1 MRPLT
6 RSPGPLVG
14 RREEIRSID
23 ELIADTREGRG
34 GVLVLRG
41 EAGIGKSALLD
52 RAREAA
58 SGFRVLDASGS
69 QFESELPY
77 AALHQL
83 CRPLCV
89 PSPGRLADL
98 APPHQEVLRVALG
111 LASGPPDFF
120 RVGLATLELLSAAAR
135 ERPLLCVVDDVQWAD
150 AASSKALTFIAR
162 RISAEPVALVF
173 ATRRSGAASELDEL
187 PGLDIDRL
195 GDSDARTLLSAKSQ
209 GTLDDQVRDRIMAEA
224 RGNPLALLQ
233 LPRAD
238 GFALPD
244 TSSVPTRIERSFQA
258 RLAELQPDA
267 RLLLTIASADPT
279 GDPDL
284 LWPAARRMA
293 IDLAATSAAVT
304 ATGLAE
310 FATRVRFCH
319 PLARSAVY
327 LAADAAQR
335 RTAHRVLAEVTDPV
349 VAPDRQ
355 AWHRARA
362 STGPREDVAAELE
375 RSASRARSRGG
386 VVAAAAFIERA
397 AELSLAPGKR
407 IERTLAAVAAH
418 LDAGSPDT
426 AATLVSTVE
435 NTPLDEHQHAQID
448 LLRGQIAFVRHNE
461 ADGSMF
467 MVRAGQRLATL
478 DPPRSR
484 ECFLDALEMS
494 LLVGRSGDVLH
505 TVLAAASAAPTPTP
519 RPLDI
524 LDALNLLT
532 TQGHQAAAPL
542 MRSALQGTDSPMWA
556 RRPALAVVVAAELWD
571 THTHET
577 VIEWLLKT
585 GRASGS
591 PLVLRLGLAQVASRA
606 AFTGDLA
613 RAMAAIAEE
622 EAIADAIGGP
632 PVSYPRLH
640 LAAMR
645 GRRQEAA
652 ELFEGVAATTSPN
665 SAGQPLVDLHWAT
678 AVLNNGL
685 ADYRAALA
693 AARQAVAYD
702 GLGLPGMALPE
713 LVEAAVRCRRTAE
726 AALALE
732 SLTRR
737 TQAAATPVGL
747 GIAAYARGLVTGA
760 EDHYREAL
768 EHLQDTPLLPY
779 HARAHLL
786 YGEWLRR
793 EGRRKDSRE
802 HLRTAHQLFSGA
814 GLEAFAGRAADE
826 LHATGEKTGNPS
838 GHAYDQLTMQEVH
851 IARLVATGA
860 TSNEVAARLFLSPR
874 TVEAHL
880 RNIFRKL
887 GITSRRQLKNQ
898 PYLLTDQAS

>member
-14 RREEIRSID
+14 RREEIRAID
-23 ELIADTREGRG
+23 ELIADTRESRG

-52 RAREAA
+52 HARQAA
-58 SGFRVLDASGS
+58 SGFQVLRASGS
-69 QFESELPY
+69 RFESGLPY

-89 PSPGRLADL
+89 PSPGRLAEL
-98 APPHQEVLRVALG
+98 AAPHQEVLRVAFG
-111 LASGPPDFF
+111 LASGAPDFF
-120 RVGLATLELLSAAAR
+120 PVGLAALELLSAAAR
-135 ERPLLCVVDDVQWAD
+135 ERPLLCVVDDAQWAD
-150 AASSKALTFIAR
+150 AATSKALTFIAR

-173 ATRRSGAASELDEL
+173 AARRTGAASELDEL
-187 PGLDIDRL
+187 PGLDIGRL
-195 GDSDARTLLSAKSQ
+195 GDRDARTLLSARSR

-244 TSSVPTRIERSFQA
+244 TSSVPTRIERSYQA
-258 RLAELQPDA
+258 RLAELPPDA

-418 LDAGSPDT
+418 IDAGSPDT

-435 NTPLDEHQHAQID
+435 NTPLDVHQHAQVD

-461 ADGSMF
+461 TDGSMY
-467 MVRAGQRLATL
+467 MVRAGQRLASI
-478 DPPRSR
+478 DPERSR
-484 ECFLDALEMS
+484 ACFLDALEMS
-494 LLVGRSGDVLH
+494 LLVGRSGDVLD
-505 TVLAAASAAPTPTP
+505 TVLAAASAAAPTAP
-519 RPLDI
+519 RPPDI

-532 TQGHQAAAPL
+532 TEGHHAAAPL
-542 MRSALQGTDSPMWA
+542 MRGALQGTGSPMWT
-556 RRPALAVVVAAELWD
+556 RRPALALVVAAELWD
-571 THTHET
+571 GYTHAT
-577 VIEWLLKT
+577 VVEWLMKT

-591 PLVLRLGLAQVASRA
+591 PLVLRLGLAQAASRA
-606 AFTGDLA
+606 ALTGDLA
-613 RAMAAIAEE
+613 GAVVAIAEE
-622 EAIADAIGGP
+622 EAIADATGAP

-645 GRRQEAA
+645 GRRREAA
-652 ELFEGVAATTSPN
+652 ELFAKVAETPQ
-665 SAGQPLVDLHWAT
+665 SAGHLVDLQWAT

-685 ADYRAALA
+685 TDYRAALA
-693 AARQAVAYD
+693 AARQAAAHD
-702 GLGLPGMALPE
+702 GLGIPGMALPE
-713 LVEAAVRCRRTAE
+713 LVEAAVRCGRTAE

-737 TQAAATPVGL
+737 TQAAATSLGL
-747 GIAAYARGLVTGA
+747 GVAAYARGLVTGA
-760 EDHYREAL
+760 EEHYREAV
-768 EHLQDTPLLPY
+768 EHLQDTPMLPY
-779 HARAHLL
+779 RARAHLL

-826 LHATGEKTGNPS
+826 LHATGEKTGDPS
-838 GHAYDQLTMQEVH
+838 GHPFDRLTTQEVH

-887 GITSRRQLKNQ
+887 GISSRRQLKNQ
-898 PYLLTDQAS
+898 PYLVTDEAS

>member
-14 RREEIRSID
+14 RREETGSID
-23 ELIADTREGRG
+23 ELIADARESRG

-52 RAREAA
+52 HARQAA
-58 SGFRVLDASGS
+58 SGFRVLHASGS
-69 QFESELPY
+69 RFESELPY

-89 PSPGRLADL
+89 PSPGQLADL
-98 APPHQEVLRVALG
+98 APQHQEILRVAFG
-111 LASGPPDFF
+111 LAGGPPDFF
-120 RVGLATLELLSAAAR
+120 HVGLAALELLSAAAR
-135 ERPLLCVVDDVQWAD
+135 ERPLLCVVDDIQWAD

-173 ATRRSGAASELDEL
+173 ASRRSGAASQLDEL

-195 GDSDARTLLSAKSQ
+195 GDSDARALLSAKIR
-209 GTLDDQVRDRIMAEA
+209 GALDDQVRERIMAEA

-233 LPRAD
+233 LPGAD

-244 TSSVPTRIERSFQA
+244 TSSAPTRIERGFQE

-284 LWPAARRMA
+284 LWPAARRLA

-327 LAADAAQR
+327 LAANAAQR

-362 STGPREDVAAELE
+362 STGPREDVATELE

-386 VVAAAAFIERA
+386 VVAAAAFMERA

-418 LDAGSPDT
+418 LDAGTPDP

-435 NTPLDEHQHAQID
+435 NTPLDEHQQARVD
-448 LLRGQIAFVRHNE
+448 LLRGRIAFVRRDE
-461 ADGSMF
+461 ADGTRF
-467 MVRAGQRLATL
+467 MIRAGQRLATI
-478 DPPRSR
+478 DPDRSR

-494 LLVGRSGDVLH
+494 LLVGRSGDALD
-505 TVLAAASAAPTPTP
+505 TVLAAASAAAPATP
-519 RPLDI
+519 RPPDI
-524 LDALNLLT
+524 IDALNLLT

-542 MRSALQGTDSPMWA
+542 LRGALRGTDTPLWTGH
-556 RRPALAVVVAAELWD
+556 PALAIIVSAELWD
-571 THTHET
+571 TYTHAT
-577 VIEWLLKT
+577 IIEWLVKT

-591 PLVLRLGLAQVASRA
+591 PLVLRLGLAQEATRA
-606 AFTGDLA
+606 ACTGDLG
-613 RAMAAIAEE
+613 RAAAAIAEE
-622 EAIADAIGGP
+622 EAIADAIGAP
-632 PVSYPRLH
+632 RVNYPRLH

-645 GRRQEAA
+645 GRREEAA
-652 ELFEGVAATTSPN
+652 ELFAKVAATTSPH
-665 SAGQPLVDLHWAT
+665 SDGQPLVDLDWAT
-678 AVLNNGL
+678 AVLNNAL
-685 ADYRAALA
+685 ADYPAALTAARRAA
-693 AARQAVAYD
+693 AYD
-702 GLGLPGMALPE
+702 GIGLSGMALPE
-713 LVEAAVRCRRTAE
+713 LVEAAVRRGKTAE
-726 AALALE
+726 AAVALE
-732 SLTRR
+732 ALTRR

-768 EHLQDTPLLPY
+768 EHLRDTPLLPY
-779 HARAHLL
+779 RGRAHLL

-802 HLRTAHQLFSGA
+802 QLRAAHQLFSGA

-826 LHATGEKTGNPS
+826 LRATGEKTGSPS
-838 GHAYDQLTMQEVH
+838 GDAYDQLTMQEVH

-898 PYLLTDQAS
+898 PHLRADQAS